1 MSITEARR
9 AVLRVNLHAS
19 ADRDSYYYTDEGAP
33 GCVGANCE
41 ASILV
46 GWTPSQSSRC
56 WASPLIGLIDTRINL
71 EHEALKGQAIELLT
85 GFGGGAKASS
95 PDHGTAIAALLVGR
109 ADSNAPGLIP
119 GARLLAADAF
129 YRENGTVDRAD
140 VISLVAALE
149 ALADRGVRIINLSLS
164 GPPNEVLKK
173 AVEAVQAKGVV
184 LVAAAGNNGAGAE
197 PSYPAAYPGVIAV
210 TAVDRQL
217 NVYQR
222 ATRGPYVDLAAPGVG
237 IRTADA
243 KGDDTPKS
251 GTSYAVP
258 FVAAA
263 MALMRE
269 SHQEADI
276 RTLQARLEKSAK
288 DLGAPGRDTTFGYG
302 LIQMADLCSAPDGQP
317 KPVIREMPS
326 AALSQDPDA
335 AKP

>member
-1 MSITEARR
+1 MSIAEARR

-19 ADRDSYYYTDEGAP
+19 ADRDSYYYTDEGTP
-33 GCVGANCE
+33 GCVGPNCE
-41 ASILV
+41 ASMLV
-46 GWTPSQSSRC
+46 GWTPQSGQC
-56 WASPLIGLIDTRINL
+56 WASPLIGLIDTGINL
-71 EHEALKGQAIELLT
+71 EHEALKGQAIEQLP
-85 GFGGGAKASS
+85 GFGGGANASS
-95 PDHGTAIAALLVGR
+95 RDHGTAIAALLVGR

-164 GPPNEVLKK
+164 GPPNEILKK

-217 NVYQR
+217 NVYRR

-237 IRTADA
+237 ILTADA
-243 KGDDTPKS
+243 KGDNTPKS

-269 SHQEADI
+269 SSHQEADI
-276 RTLQARLEKSAK
+276 RALQARLEKSAK
-288 DLGAPGRDTTFGYG
+288 DLGPPGRDTTFGYG
-302 LIQMADLCSAPDGQP
+302 LIQMADLCSAPEGP
-317 KPVIREMPS
+317 PMPIIREMPS
-326 AALSQDPDA
+326 AALSRGSSA